1 MNINEAIEATAK
13 KQKECRRAFVKYL
26 FLGVLFIVILPVGG
40 AFAAKYLLDSDLAS
54 LFFIIIYIPFF
65 LVALMANASRV
76 IDGLRD
82 YEAFYKNVF
91 VRAAIREVGPNFN
104 YDPNAGISRKE
115 FCRIG
120 IYSPDEFRA
129 EDLISGTYNGVKFS
143 LSEAID
149 IPNDAK
155 LNFGDSAALNLL
167 SAIVFAW
174 ETMKDMQAFSGSVL
188 VCEFY
193 KKFSGQTIVASRTL
207 NTKFLGEKERMDDTL
222 FNDEFR
228 VFTDDNVEARYLLTP
243 AFMERLRELKIKFG
257 GEMGVSAAFMDDKFY
272 LFLNGA
278 ENKFETTLFSL
289 PPSLED
295 AALIKKEISE
305 LLSIIDELNLN
316 LNIFKLG

>member
-1 MNINEAIEATAK
+1 LLARQDPHLRGVNFAKIRSKRKILKRQNLNINEAIEATAK
-13 KQKECRRAFVKYL
+13 KQKECRLAFVKYL

-76 IDGLRD
+76 IDELGD
-82 YEAFYKNVF
+82 YEAFYKDVF
-91 VRAAIREVGPNFN
+91 VRVAIREVGPNFN
-104 YDPNAGISRKE
+104 YDPFAGISRKE
-115 FCRIG
+115 FRRIG

-129 EDLISGTYNGVKFS
+129 EDQISGIYNGVKFS

-155 LNFGDSAALNLL
+155 LNLGDSAALNLL
-167 SAIVFAW
+167 SAIIFAW

-193 KKFSGQTIVASRTL
+193 KKFNGQTIVASRTL
-207 NTKFLGEKERMDDTL
+207 NTRFLGEKEQMDDTL

-228 VFTDDNVEARYLLTP
+228 VFTDDKVEARYLLTP
-243 AFMERLRELKIKFG
+243 VFMARLRELKIKFA
-257 GEMGVSAAFMDDKFY
+257 GEMGVSAAFMDDKT
-272 LFLNGA
+272 
-278 ENKFETTLFSL
+278 ERK
-289 PPSLED
+289 
-295 AALIKKEISE
+295 I
-305 LLSIIDELNLN
+305 NLRRRS
-316 LNIFKLG
+316 FRCRRA